1 MSDQILAGSLSP
13 TIDDINGTLSPDQ
26 VDLDANLV
34 DASQSVSGNLS
45 PTFDSL
51 DGIITPTDVVIF
63 GELSSNTPNVFA
75 QLQMNTGETTSNYN
89 YLYNKPSIE
98 GVTLVGDKTFE
109 ELNLVPLSN
118 ADLARILT

>member
-1 MSDQILAGSLSP
+1 MGVTILLNDDEKLLKSLLNENNNFTLFEDSN
-13 TIDDINGTLSPDQ
+13 TLIN
-26 VDLDANLV
+26 NLN
-34 DASQSVSGNLS
+34 SEEN
-45 PTFDSL
+45 SL